1 MMSERVKIFAVAVGF
16 PVEPLEHVDGGHYSP
31 FGGSETKVG
40 FSYPGFEVEG
50 RLPSHAVVHD
60 LRQVND
66 FEMHVRPHGLET
78 AGSQ

>member
-1 MMSERVKIFAVAVGF
+1 MLSELLEILTRLVRLS
-16 PVEPLEHVDGGHYSP
+16 VEPLEHVDGGHYSP

-40 FSYPGFEVEG
+40 FSYPGFEVAG
-50 RLPSHAVVHD
+50 RLPSHAVVQD